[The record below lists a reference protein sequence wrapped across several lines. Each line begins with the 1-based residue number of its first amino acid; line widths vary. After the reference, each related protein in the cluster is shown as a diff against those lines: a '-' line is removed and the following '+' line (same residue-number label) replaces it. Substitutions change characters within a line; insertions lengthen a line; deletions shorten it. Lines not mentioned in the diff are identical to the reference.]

1 MKKLE
6 NKVFLVI
13 FLILTVFLI
22 SILMITNYQNYQNQR
37 ESIRKSLFRMDETRN
52 QSNNFL
58 GRNNLNSPNRVIPNN
73 RLPSNLPQNQNEQP
87 RIFMDSII
95 YAIRLDENNNIVEII
110 NHTPDDVNEE
120 KIKRIVATII
130 EKKGHEEMKISDLI
144 FDDYSYLFLKNGKS
158 LIIMDNTNAKNIFIQ
173 TLTTSFIIFAILEL
187 VIIYISKKLTSWMIK
202 PVIETFNKQ
211 KQFITDASHE
221 LKTPLSVIIASSEE
235 LENNPKEKKWLNN
248 IKSESERMNY
258 LITDLLEMAKSEN
271 GIKEQYVID
280 NLSKAVERGVLTFE
294 SLIFEKDIKLDYDI
308 QKNIMLLCD
317 INQIKQ
323 LVSILID
330 NSIKHSSFKGEIII
344 KLKKEKGN
352 IIFSVTNKGKEIPKE
367 EREKIFERFYR
378 ADESRNRSDN
388 RYGLGLAI
396 AKNIVT
402 NHSGDIQVNCENG
415 YTTFKVTI
423 KS

>member
-1 MKKLE
+1 MKKLKK
-6 NKVFLVI
+6 KVFLVI
-13 FLILTVFLI
+13 FLILTLFLV
-22 SILMITNYQNYQNQR
+22 SVLTITNYQNYQSQR
-37 ESIRKSLFRMDETRN
+37 ESIRNILFKMDETRSRPN
-52 QSNNFL
+52 DFF
-58 GRNNLNSPNRVIPNN
+58 GRNNLDLSKKEIESNM
-73 RLPSNLPQNQNEQP
+73 LPSKLPQKQNEQP
-87 RIFMDSII
+87 RIFVDSII

-120 KIKRIVATII
+120 RIRKLAETII
-130 EKKGHEEMKISDLI
+130 GEKNRKEIKISDLI
-144 FDDYSYLFLKNGKS
+144 FDDYSYMFLKNGES
-158 LIIMDNTNAKNIFIQ
+158 LIIMDNTNAKDIFMRA
-173 TLTTSFIIFAILEL
+173 LTTSIIIFAILEL
-187 VIIYISKKLTSWMIK
+187 IIIYISKKLTSWIIK

-211 KQFITDASHE
+211 KQFIADASHE
-221 LKTPLSVIIASSEE
+221 LKTPLSVIIASAEA
-235 LENNPKEKKWLNN
+235 LENDPNEKKWLNN
-248 IKSESERMNY
+248 ITSESERMNN

-271 GIKEQYVID
+271 GIKEQYVVE
-280 NLSKAVERGVLTFE
+280 NLSKAALRGVLTFE

-308 QKNIMLLCD
+308 QENIILSCNS
-317 INQIKQ
+317 NQIKQ

-330 NSIKHSSFKGEIII
+330 NSIKHSSQNGEIII

-378 ADESRNRSDN
+378 ADESRNRNDN

-402 NHSGDIQVNCENG
+402 NHNGIIQVNCENG
-415 YTTFKVTI
+415 YTTFKVII

>member
-1 MKKLE
+1 MKKLK
-6 NKVFLVI
+6 NKMFLVI
-13 FLILTVFLI
+13 FLILTLFLV
-22 SILMITNYQNYQNQR
+22 SILVITNYQNYQNQR
-37 ESIRKSLFRMDETRN
+37 NHIRNILFRMDETRSRPDN
-52 QSNNFL
+52 FLSKNNFD
-58 GRNNLNSPNRVIPNN
+58 SPNKSKENN
-73 RLPSNLPQNQNEQP
+73 MLPSNLLQNKNEQP

-95 YAIRLDENNNIVEII
+95 YAVRLDENNNIIEII

-120 KIKRIVATII
+120 KIRKIAETII
-130 EKKGHEEMKISDLI
+130 KEKNHEEIKISDLI
-144 FDDYSYLFLKNGKS
+144 FDNYSYMFLKNGKS
-158 LIIMDNTNAKNIFIQ
+158 LIIMDDTNAKDIFIHS
-173 TLTTSFIIFAILEL
+173 LTTSLIIFAILEL
-187 VIIYISKKLTSWMIK
+187 IIIYISKKLTSWIIK

-211 KQFITDASHE
+211 KQFIADASHE
-221 LKTPLSVIIASSEE
+221 LKTPLSVIIASSEA
-235 LENNPKEKKWLNN
+235 LENNPKEKKWLKN
-248 IKSESERMNY
+248 IKSESERMNN

-271 GIKEQYVID
+271 GLKEQYVVE

-294 SLIFEKDIKLDYDI
+294 SLIFEKNIKLDYDI
-308 QKNIMLLCD
+308 QKNIILSCNA
-317 INQIKQ
+317 NQIKQ

-330 NSIKHSSFKGEIII
+330 NSIKHSSQKGEIII

-378 ADESRNRSDN
+378 ADESRNRNNN

-402 NHSGDIQVNCENG
+402 NHNGIIQVNCEKG
-415 YTTFKVTI
+415 YTTFKVII